1 MHVSV
6 RTQEEIETQ
15 RVRKIGPVTGS
26 FAYHKNGSSSINAAE
41 KSGRVAL
48 CEQAKKIGGDIIVFE
63 PHIELPP
70 SGGSSEATLLM
81 SALVYR
87 SSEL

>member
-6 RTQEEIETQ
+6 LTQEEIEAQ
-15 RVRKIGPVTGS
+15 RVRTVGTVEGR
-26 FAYHKNGSSSINAAE
+26 FAYHKNGSSSIKAAE

-48 CEQAKKIGGDIIVFE
+48 CEQAKKIGGDVIVFE
-63 PHIELPP
+63 PHVELPP

-81 SALVYR
+81 SAVVYR